1 VASST
6 VVIVVALAYLGV
18 LFAIAWYGDRR
29 AQSGRSLIRSPLV
42 YTLSLGVYCTSW
54 TFYGAV
60 GTAARRGVEFITI
73 YTGPT
78 IVFLGWWFLLRKISR
93 ISKSQRITSIAD
105 FIASRYGKSAL
116 LGMLVTVIAMVGA
129 MPYIALQLKAVST
142 TFAVL
147 VNYSLTA
154 DVSGALARTPPT
166 TIFADAA
173 FLTAIGMAVFA
184 ILFGTRHIDAN
195 EHHEGMVA
203 AIAFES
209 CVKFLA
215 FLAVGIY
222 VVIAFGAGIGEAEAK
237 LAPALDNLILLPE
250 GDAARF
256 LTMTFLSMAAIFCL
270 PRQFHITIV
279 ENVNERHLAT
289 AAWLFPLYLL
299 LMSLFALPIAA
310 TGLTLLP
317 PEANPDFYVLT
328 VPITQ
333 GQNGLALLAFI
344 GGLSSATAMIV
355 VEAIALSTMV
365 CNDLVMPALLRIR
378 WLKLDARGDLTQL
391 LLFIRRAGIFAILLL
406 GYAYYRV
413 TGESGPLAQIG
424 LVSFA
429 VVAQFVPAIVGG
441 LFWRNATRLG
451 AVTGLVLGFLTW
463 AYTMLV
469 PLLARSGVMPEA
481 ILDGPWQIALLQ
493 PEALFGLTGWDPLTH
508 ALFWSMAANIGGYVL
523 VSLFTRQ
530 NLIERVQAIAF
541 VDVFRR
547 PPGEAAIWHR
557 SAALDELTAL
567 LQRFIGP
574 ERAARALSDYA
585 QKRGVNIGE
594 GLEADTELI
603 AFVERLLA
611 GSIGAASARAMV
623 AAIAK
628 GETLSFEE
636 MMAILEET
644 QQVIA
649 YSREL
654 EQKSR
659 ELEVT
664 ARELTHANAQLKEL
678 DRLKD
683 DFLSTVSHELRTPL
697 TSIRS
702 FSEILSGPDD
712 LAPDQAERYLAI
724 IQSETQRLTRL
735 LDTILDLT
743 RLEQGQADWSMGE
756 VDPAQ
761 TLEDAV
767 AATGGLFRSAGGDVD
782 VAIES
787 AEHTVH
793 ADRDRMMQVFINL
806 LSNAAKFADPGHGH
820 VRVAGRNH
828 DGGYLV
834 EVTDNGEGV
843 KPQDQQII
851 FEKFAKAH
859 NRNTGRPSGS
869 GLGLAISRH
878 IVEHH
883 GGRIWV
889 TSPPGKGAT
898 FSVFLPGVAG
908 PPQAPATAPDLA
920 GAK

>member
-1 VASST
+1 MLST
-6 VVIVVALAYLGV
+6 PVVVFVALAYLGV

-29 AQSGRSLIRSPLV
+29 AKTGHSLIRSPVV
-42 YTLSLGVYCTSW
+42 YTFSLAVYCTSW

-78 IVFLGWWFLLRKISR
+78 IVFLGWWFLLRKITR
-93 ISKSQRITSIAD
+93 IAKSQRITSIAD
-105 FIASRYGKSAL
+105 FIASRYGKSAF
-116 LGMLVTVIAMVGA
+116 LGALVTVIAMVGT

-142 TFAVL
+142 SFTVLANYTLFADI
-147 VNYSLTA
+147 A
-154 DVSGALARTPPT
+154 GTPTGPPPH
-166 TIFADAA
+166 FLADAA
-173 FLTAIGMAVFA
+173 FLTAIGMAIFA

-209 CVKFLA
+209 CVKLLA

-222 VVIAFGAGIGEAEAK
+222 VVLAFGPGIGEAEAT
-237 LAPALDNLILLPE
+237 LAPQLNNLILLPE

-256 LTMTFLSMAAIFCL
+256 LTMTFLSMAAVICL

-310 TGLTLLP
+310 VGLTELP

-328 VPITQ
+328 VPMTQ

-344 GGLSSATAMIV
+344 GGLSSATAMV
-355 VEAIALSTMV
+355 VVAAIALSTMV

-391 LLFIRRAGIFAILLL
+391 LLFIRRAGIFAVLLL
-406 GYAYYRV
+406 GYGYYRL

-429 VVAQFVPAIVGG
+429 VAAQFLPSIVGG
-441 LFWRNATRLG
+441 LFWKNATRLG
-451 AVTGLVLGFLTW
+451 AQTGLILGFVTW
-463 AYTMLV
+463 IYTMLV
-469 PLLARSGVMPEA
+469 PLLARSGVIPDG
-481 ILDGPWQIALLQ
+481 ILDGPWHVALLQ

-508 ALFWSMAANIGGYVL
+508 ALFWSMAANLGGYIV
-523 VSLFTRQ
+523 VSLFSRQ
-530 NLIERVQAIAF
+530 DMIERIQAMAF
-541 VDVFRR
+541 VDVFHR
-547 PPGEAAIWHR
+547 PPGEAEIWRR
-557 SAALDELTAL
+557 SAALDELYAL

-574 ERAARALSDYA
+574 ERAARAFRDYA
-585 QKRGVNIGE
+585 ETRGENIGE
-594 GLEADTELI
+594 RPQADAELI

-628 GETLSFEE
+628 GEPLSFEE
-636 MMAILEET
+636 MVTILEET

-649 YSREL
+649 YSRQL

-659 ELEVT
+659 ELEAT
-664 ARELTHANAQLKEL
+664 ASELTRANEQLKEL

-697 TSIRS
+697 TSIRT
-702 FSEILSGPDD
+702 FSEILSENEGVGPE
-712 LAPDQAERYLAI
+712 QADRYLSI

-743 RLEQGQADWSMGE
+743 RLEQGQAEWSIADI
-756 VDPAQ
+756 DPSAV
-761 TLEDAV
+761 LDDAI
-767 AATGGLFRSAGGDVD
+767 AATGGLFRDASCQLHVD
-782 VAIES
+782 VMPS
-787 AEHTVH
+787 RQVVH
-793 ADRDRMMQVFINL
+793 ADRDRVMQVFINL
-806 LSNAAKFADPGHGH
+806 LSNAAKFADPERGE
-820 VRVAGRNH
+820 VRVMGRDA

-843 KPQDQQII
+843 GAQDQQII
-851 FEKFAKAH
+851 FEKFAKARD
-859 NRNTGRPSGS
+859 RNTGRPSGS
-869 GLGLAISRH
+869 GLGLTISRH

-889 TSPPGKGAT
+889 RSPKGEGAT
-898 FSVFLPGVAG
+898 FCVLLPSADTVAE
-908 PPQAPATAPDLA
+908 APATAPDLV
-920 GAK
+920 GVK